1 MSSKTTARRST
12 VQSKKRKR
20 NKSQIKRFVL
30 NLNATEILN
39 VISFLGFG
47 LAILCISFLGQV
59 NEPRPLI
66 LKEYARERIVAEFP
80 FEYKSVLATQAK
92 AALIQARTP
101 PIFNHTDVPYKR
113 FLQFIELIENLH
125 AKYEIAQSKD
135 NASELSS
142 LSEFFSEQLKLENDV
157 PAVDPSLIA
166 QFYNQSTS
174 RERNKLFKACTSIL
188 TELYAT
194 GIYDARMHELLKT
207 KNIFI
212 SISNL
217 SEDKE
222 LEFSPLTYEDALA
235 QLKLKINVIA
245 KDNSQAQE
253 LFKFYQHGL
262 KPNLIFSEKETQ
274 SAIDQAIADLEPT
287 LFKFSQG
294 ETLIAPGQ
302 LITDLDIEKIKAYA
316 TAEKERVGDNLIFN
330 ELFLQRSFITFI
342 LLVILYLFIR
352 YGLKDSPRRTT
363 ILAVSATAIIL
374 NLILSR
380 LVLEFGSLIFQNN
393 EALLALL
400 PNFIPI
406 ALAPILIAV
415 LVGALPGILSALV
428 ISILFCLG
436 FENSLEQW
444 LITFLPGIV
453 GVYAAYNTR
462 SRSKLLRAG
471 LMTGLI
477 SAFGFTVV
485 SLLNENS
492 LTFIS
497 QQVFTSIGIGLITGV
512 IAVGLI
518 SAFEQ
523 IFQITTSITLL
534 ELTDFNHPILRKM
547 QLEAPGTYHH
557 SLMVAN
563 LSENA
568 ADAIGSNPL
577 LCRVCCLFHDIG
589 KLVKPEYFSEN
600 QRGDNPHDEKN
611 PSMSALVIKAHV
623 KEGVEIARQEKLPKV
638 IIDVIQQHHGTSLIK
653 YFYHQAQKQR
663 HTDQEEKVHKFG
675 DSQHANDPLN
685 QSTYR
690 YDGPRPRFKESAII
704 FFADAVEATSRS
716 LKKISQPAVE
726 EMIDTLFESRIKD
739 GQLDECP
746 LTFVELNQI
755 KTSFTRTLLNML
767 HSRVEYPKDSEIESV
782 E

>member
-1 MSSKTTARRST
+1 MSTKKTARRSA
-12 VQSKKRKR
+12 VQSKQRK
-20 NKSQIKRFVL
+20 NFKSGIIGLIHNVK
-30 NLNATEILN
+30 AIEILGAL
-39 VISFLGFG
+39 SFIGFG

-59 NEPRPLI
+59 NEARPLI

-80 FEYKSVLATQAK
+80 FEYESALATKEK
-92 AALIQARTP
+92 AELIQAKTP
-101 PIFNHTDVPYKR
+101 PIFNRTDDTYQR
-113 FLQFIELIENLH
+113 FLRFIELIENLH
-125 AKYEIAQSKD
+125 AKHEIKQSE
-135 NASELSS
+135 NENNTTELSS
-142 LSEFFSEQLKLENDV
+142 LSEFFKEQLQLESDL
-157 PAVDPSLIA
+157 PTVDPTLIA
-166 QFYNQSTS
+166 QFYNQTTS
-174 RERNKLFKACTSIL
+174 KERGKLFKACTSVL
-188 TELYAT
+188 NQLYTT
-194 GIYDARMHELLKT
+194 GIYDARMHELGQT

-212 SISNL
+212 SVSNL
-217 SEDKE
+217 SEEEQKE
-222 LEFSPLTYEDALA
+222 VSPIAYEDALVR
-235 QLKLKINVIA
+235 LKLKINALA
-245 KDNSQAQE
+245 KDSSQAQE
-253 LFKFYQHGL
+253 LFKLFQNGL
-262 KPNLIFSEKETQ
+262 KPNLIFSESETKN
-274 SAIDQAIADLEPT
+274 AIDQAIADLEPT
-287 LFKFSQG
+287 VYNFNQG
-294 ETLIAPGQ
+294 DTLIAPGQ
-302 LITDLDIEKIKAYA
+302 LITAFEIEKIKAYA
-316 TAEKERVGDNLIFN
+316 LAENERVGDNLIFN
-330 ELFLQRSFITFI
+330 ELFLKRSFITFI
-342 LLVILYLFIR
+342 LLLILYLFIR
-352 YGLKDSPRRTT
+352 YGLKDSPKRTT

-374 NLILSR
+374 NLIFSR
-380 LVLEFGSLIFQNN
+380 LVLELGSLIFQNN

-400 PNFIPI
+400 PNFLPI
-406 ALAPILIAV
+406 ALAPILTAV

-436 FENSLEQW
+436 FDNSLEQL

-453 GVYAAYNTR
+453 GVYAAYKTR

-471 LMTGLI
+471 LMTGLV
-477 SAFGFTVV
+477 SAFGYTII

-492 LTFIS
+492 IALIS
-497 QQVFTSIGIGLITGV
+497 QQIFASIGVGLITGV
-512 IAVGLI
+512 IVVGLL

-523 IFQITTSITLL
+523 IFHITTSITLL

-547 QLEAPGTYHH
+547 QIEAPGTYHH

-600 QRGDNPHDEKN
+600 QRGDNPHNEKN

-623 KEGVEIARQEKLPKV
+623 KEGVEMARQEKLPKV

-663 HTDQEEKVHKFG
+663 HLDLEENDHKTG
-675 DSQHANDPLN
+675 DPLN

-716 LKKISQPAVE
+716 LKKISQPAIE
-726 EMIDTLFESRIKD
+726 EMIDGLFESRIKD

-746 LTFVELNQI
+746 LTFAELNKI

-767 HSRVEYPKDSEIESV
+767 HSRIEYPKDSEIESID
-782 E
+782 